1 MKSLIS
7 KTKFCV
13 VGPKWLKYIHIFYL
27 KQDVLDQIRG
37 KIEVKTNGIVD
48 FASIHVFT
56 EQELQEFIQNVE
68 KRVYNNIACAKTKGN
83 C

>member
-7 KTKFCV
+7 KTKFCAG
-13 VGPKWLKYIHIFYL
+13 GPKWLKSLSILNL
-27 KQDVLDQIRG
+27 KQEVLAQILG

-48 FASIHVFT
+48 SASIHVFT
-56 EQELQEFIQNVE
+56 DEELQEFIQKIE
-68 KRVYNNIACAKTKGN
+68 KRVYNNIACAKTKGS